1 MKIWEMVG
9 LWHYPIPGFFL
20 LAQFCLGI
28 LVALGNLVN
37 NSVFL
42 CLSDEGGQTSNDYSS
57 VKVEGETKVL
67 IVATI
72 AWGLRKCS
80 RAIML
85 ALIFLI
91 AIKPG
96 FIHAVYMIF
105 FLIYLLSHGISRK
118 LRQALILLCEI
129 HFALLYILQ
138 INLVSSAL
146 EKKGSVSMEIVMQL
160 GMRWI

>member
-57 VKVEGETKVL
+57 VKGNRVIPVSLKL
-67 IVATI
+67 SPLQLSI
-72 AWGLRKCS
+72 L
-80 RAIML
+80 
-85 ALIFLI
+85 
-91 AIKPG
+91 
-96 FIHAVYMIF
+96 F
-105 FLIYLLSHGISRK
+105 FLAK
-118 LRQALILLCEI
+118 LTPLKFI
-129 HFALLYILQ
+129 
-138 INLVSSAL
+138 
-146 EKKGSVSMEIVMQL
+146 
-160 GMRWI
+160 